1 MKVSSGRAVL
11 ALSRSEAPG
20 KLHSLSEPQ
29 GLHVGNRDG
38 RSKMP
43 HRVGVRIRGP
53 RTQEEMGPR
62 EGLVSMRKVW
72 LHHCLLDTPALEI
85 CSLLVQIY
93 SRVSR
98 CVSSDLG
105 LDLCAAG
112 KRGLS
117 SLCQG
122 SHSKKGVP
130 DIKGRARRML
140 ARLCSLIWSSKCTDD
155 K

>member
-11 ALSRSEAPG
+11 ALSRSETSG
-20 KLHSLSEPQ
+20 KLRSLSEPQ

-43 HRVGVRIRGP
+43 RGVGARIKGP

-72 LHHCLLDTPALEI
+72 LRHCLLDTPALEI

-105 LDLCAAG
+105 LGLCAAG
-112 KRGLS
+112 KRGLP

-122 SHSKKGVP
+122 SHSKKEEP

-140 ARLCSLIWSSKCTDD
+140 ARLCSLIWSNKGTDD